1 MQHIYS
7 VPILAYE
14 FMFKHLNDISEK
26 FFYKEIK
33 TFSDLELEFCVRF
46 HKYTRGLVRVSDI
59 FCAILKHDELIQSV
73 QYSPALVFRIELK
86 LKGLF
91 DLYVCMHNR
100 FISVDGPEVLQKYID
115 DLNVPVN
122 SMVKSIE
129 LFCSQL
135 LSGSNVL
142 GKNFVMVAACVNGL
156 QLCVRKLQRLFFFN
170 MRNKRTRLS
179 QNRAITVSRGIHGIA
194 PIAYDYDYDKLPV
207 NVFFYLKKLEK
218 YCDPIVEQYNYFLF
232 QEMQE
237 KYTCKFEKLLFCTAK
252 AVIMN
257 HGQEI
262 FPRKGLFVTDGT
274 VVVCDS
280 TIEHGSMQSIK
291 RRINCQAESSSKCK
305 KARPSKIK
313 RNVSDSL
320 IQQSSAVEEKGSAT
334 SQDCSMSSS
343 SGIVSARQSYSNI
356 YPAEGGKDTPGTSQD
371 NDDCD
376 YDYETLEEKNKK
388 HFKENDYSCT
398 VNTASTA
405 NTASTDSAV
414 IIYQSDQ
421 FAFSVEEGKKN
432 SDYPMSQLVLESLL
446 VVEGELPQN
455 QVYGF
460 MQ

>member
-305 KARPSKIK
+305 KARPS
-313 RNVSDSL
+313 
-320 IQQSSAVEEKGSAT
+320 
-334 SQDCSMSSS
+334 
-343 SGIVSARQSYSNI
+343 YSNI

-405 NTASTDSAV
+405 STANTDSAV